1 MCSINREKK
10 VAFFHIMKNC
20 GIFIRENLQK
30 YYGFENY
37 LCVRD
42 DHIEFCGTNMEL
54 NKGKQLTFCSSKG
67 VYNYYATSIIIN
79 QITEMTPE
87 LWKEYLKFCFCRN
100 PYDRVVSAYN
110 YIMETEK
117 LNIDFDVYLEMKDI
131 VTENEYAHVFL
142 SQKQHVI
149 DSEGNCVMDFIGRFE
164 NFEDDFKL
172 LLEKIGIDKIIHNP
186 KPKNKREHGSY
197 KKYYDNRLI
206 KIVNDLFM
214 EDFEFFGYNMVNC
227 VEEMELLNC

>member
-1 MCSINREKK
+1 MCSINRDKK

-37 LCVRD
+37 LCVRE
-42 DHIEFCGTNMEL
+42 DHEKYCETNMEL
-54 NKGKQLTFCSSKG
+54 NKGKQLTFCSSVG
-67 VYNYYATSIIIN
+67 VYKYYTTSKTIN

-110 YIMETEK
+110 YIMETDK
-117 LNIDFDVYLEMKDI
+117 LNIDFDKYLSLKDI

-142 SQKQHVI
+142 TQKQHVI
-149 DSEGNCVMDFIGRFE
+149 DSNGNPVMDFIGRFE
-164 NFEDDFKL
+164 NFEDDFKTL
-172 LLEKIGIDKIIHNP
+172 LNKIGIDKIIHNP
-186 KPKNKREHGSY
+186 TPKNKREHGSY
-197 KKYYDNRLI
+197 KSYYTNELI
-206 KIVNDLFM
+206 KIVNDMFK
-214 EDFEFFGYNMVNC
+214 EDFEFFNYPMVET
-227 VEEMELLNC
+227 VEEMKLLSC